1 MADTT
6 INSPTSTM
14 STGQAGQLS
23 EVASSPVA
31 RMSNF
36 VNQPAFKRSL
46 PLIVS
51 VVFAGVVLIFF
62 AISQKPSLTSLYD
75 SLPASEKAK
84 MLDALT
90 AAGYNATVDPAT
102 GNVLVPT
109 SDFHKAKLS
118 LAAQG
123 LPTSTPDGYAG
134 LNNLPMGASRS
145 VESMKLK
152 QAQEVE
158 IARSISSMND
168 VIGARVH
175 LALPEKSVFVR
186 DRMDPSASVFIQLQ
200 QGRSLDE
207 IQVQAILNLVSAS
220 VAGLSRED
228 VTIIDQNGRLLSN
241 APDDPASILTDTQL
255 QYRMRLENIYRT
267 RIESIL
273 TPLVGLGNASAQV
286 NIEIDFTRT
295 QVTEETVDPT
305 QNAIVSEQSA
315 LDLTTRKE
323 ARGIPGAIANDPP
336 AEVELTTNA
345 RELTNNADEIEPT
358 AEAENY
364 GDPGG
369 SSGNN
374 NLQTRS
380 TREVK
385 NYEVSKKVQTTQK
398 PSTQLMRIN
407 AAVLLRQPKVI
418 DPETGL
424 LVSYPYDDKK
434 LQEIRALIKG
444 TIGLQEDRGDTLAVS
459 TTDVEPVLSE
469 IALNWYQ
476 MDWIKSAIQNVVIM
490 LMLGVVVLGVI
501 RPLINRL
508 LVPVGGS
515 GSTVAAGVEGDD
527 VDLDSIEVNEGESLE
542 DIKAKLKPKKSNI
555 SLEML
560 DTANTYDDK
569 VAIIRMMVS
578 DEAGRVSTVFKQMMA
593 KDLDLI

>member
-1 MADTT
+1 MTDTT
-6 INSPTSTM
+6 INSSSSTINA
-14 STGQAGQLS
+14 GQAGQLS
-23 EVASSPVA
+23 TVSSSPIT

-51 VVFAGVVLIFF
+51 IVFAGVVLIFF
-62 AISQKPSLTSLYD
+62 ALSQKPSLTSLYD
-75 SLPASEKAK
+75 SLSASEKAK

-90 AAGYNATVDPAT
+90 AAGYDASVDPAT
-102 GNVLVPT
+102 GNVLIPT
-109 SDFHKAKLS
+109 SDFHEAKLS

-123 LPTSTPDGYAG
+123 LPASTPDGYSE

-145 VESMKLK
+145 VEAMKLK

-158 IARSISSMND
+158 IARSISAMSD

-186 DRMDPSASVFIQLQ
+186 DRIDPTASVFVQLG

-207 IQVQAILNLVSAS
+207 LQVEAILNLVSAS
-220 VAGLSRED
+220 VAGLSRDD
-228 VTIIDQNGRLLSN
+228 VTVIDQNGRLLSN
-241 APDDPASILTDTQL
+241 SPDDPASILSDTQL
-255 QYRMRLENIYRT
+255 QYRMRLENIYRS

-273 TPLVGLGNASAQV
+273 TPLVGLGNARAQV

-295 QVTEETVDPT
+295 EITEETVDPK
-305 QNAIVSEQSA
+305 QNALVSEQNA
-315 LDLTTRKE
+315 LDLTTKKE
-323 ARGIPGAIANDPP
+323 ARGIPGALSNDPP
-336 AEVELTTNA
+336 AEVELTTDV
-345 RELTNNADEIEPT
+345 DEVDPT

-364 GDPGG
+364 GNPGG
-369 SSGNN
+369 SNN
-374 NLQTRS
+374 NLETRS
-380 TREVK
+380 SREVK
-385 NYEVSKKVQTTQK
+385 NYEVSKKIQTTQK
-398 PSTQLMRIN
+398 PSNQLMKID

-424 LVSYPYDDKK
+424 LVSHPYDEQK
-434 LQEIRALIKG
+434 LEEIRALIKS
-444 TIGLQEDRGDTLAVS
+444 TVGLQDDRGDTLAIS
-459 TTDVEPVLSE
+459 ITDVEPVLSE
-469 IALNWYQ
+469 IAVEWYQ
-476 MDWIKSAIQNVVIM
+476 MDWVKSAIQNVVLM

-515 GSTVAAGVEGDD
+515 GTTVAAGIEDDD
-527 VDLDSIEVNEGESLE
+527 VDLTSIEVNEGESLE

-569 VAIIRMMVS
+569 VAIIRMMVN

-593 KDLDLI
+593 RDLDLI

>member
-1 MADTT
+1 MTDTT
-6 INSPTSTM
+6 INSSSSTI
-14 STGQAGQLS
+14 SAGQAGQLS
-23 EVASSPVA
+23 TVSSSPIA
-31 RMSNF
+31 RVSNF

-51 VVFAGVVLIFF
+51 IVFAGVVLIFF
-62 AISQKPSLTSLYD
+62 ALSQKPSLTSLYD
-75 SLPASEKAK
+75 SLSASEKAK

-90 AAGYNATVDPAT
+90 AAGYDATVDPAT

-109 SDFHKAKLS
+109 SDFHEAKLS

-123 LPTSTPDGYAG
+123 LPSSTPDGYSE
-134 LNNLPMGASRS
+134 LSNLPMGASRS
-145 VESMKLK
+145 VEAMKLK

-158 IARSISSMND
+158 IARSISAMRD

-186 DRMDPSASVFIQLQ
+186 DRMDPTASVFVQLG

-207 IQVQAILNLVSAS
+207 LQVQAILNLVSAS
-220 VAGLSRED
+220 VAGLSRDD
-228 VTIIDQNGRLLSN
+228 VTVIDQNGRLLSN
-241 APDDPASILTDTQL
+241 SPDDPASILSDTQL
-255 QYRMRLENIYRT
+255 QYRMRLENIYRS

-273 TPLVGLGNASAQV
+273 TPLVGLGNATAQV

-295 QVTEETVDPT
+295 EITEETVDPKR
-305 QNAIVSEQSA
+305 NALVSEQNA
-315 LDLTTRKE
+315 LDLTTKKE
-323 ARGIPGAIANDPP
+323 ARGIPGALSNDPP
-336 AEVELTTNA
+336 AEVELTTDVEEVDPIA
-345 RELTNNADEIEPT
+345 K
-358 AEAENY
+358 AENY

-369 SSGNN
+369 VNNN
-374 NLQTRS
+374 NLETRS
-380 TREVK
+380 SRAVK
-385 NYEVSKKVQTTQK
+385 NYEVSKKIQTTQK
-398 PSTQLMRIN
+398 PSTQLMKID

-424 LVSYPYDDKK
+424 LVSHPYDEQK
-434 LQEIRALIKG
+434 LEEIRALIKS
-444 TIGLQEDRGDTLAVS
+444 TIGLQDDRGDTLAIS

-469 IALNWYQ
+469 IAVNWYQ
-476 MDWIKSAIQNVVIM
+476 MDWVKSAIQNVVIM

-515 GSTVAAGVEGDD
+515 GSTVAAGIADED
-527 VDLDSIEVNEGESLE
+527 VDLTSIEVNEGESLE

>member
-1 MADTT
+1 MTDTT
-6 INSPTSTM
+6 INSSSSTINA
-14 STGQAGQLS
+14 GQAGQLS
-23 EVASSPVA
+23 TVSSSPIA

-51 VVFAGVVLIFF
+51 IVFAGVVLIFF
-62 AISQKPSLTSLYD
+62 ALSQKPSLTSLYD
-75 SLPASEKAK
+75 SLSASEKAK

-90 AAGYNATVDPAT
+90 AAGYDATVDPAT
-102 GNVLVPT
+102 GNVLIPT
-109 SDFHKAKLS
+109 SDFHEAKLS

-123 LPTSTPDGYAG
+123 LPASTPDGYSE

-145 VESMKLK
+145 VEAMKLK

-158 IARSISSMND
+158 IARSISAMSD

-186 DRMDPSASVFIQLQ
+186 DRMDPTASVFVQLG

-207 IQVQAILNLVSAS
+207 LQVEAILNLVSAS
-220 VAGLSRED
+220 VAGLSRDD
-228 VTIIDQNGRLLSN
+228 VTVIDQNGRLLSN
-241 APDDPASILTDTQL
+241 SPDDPASILSDTQL
-255 QYRMRLENIYRT
+255 QYRMRLENIYRS

-273 TPLVGLGNASAQV
+273 TPLVGLGNATAQV

-295 QVTEETVDPT
+295 EITEETVDPKR
-305 QNAIVSEQSA
+305 NALVSEQNA
-315 LDLTTRKE
+315 LDLTTKKE
-323 ARGIPGAIANDPP
+323 ARGIPGALSNDPP
-336 AEVELTTNA
+336 AEVELTTD
-345 RELTNNADEIEPT
+345 ADEVDPT
-358 AEAENY
+358 AQAENY

-369 SSGNN
+369 SNNN
-374 NLQTRS
+374 NLETRS
-380 TREVK
+380 SREVK
-385 NYEVSKKVQTTQK
+385 NYEVSKKIQTTQK
-398 PSTQLMRIN
+398 PSTQLMKID

-424 LVSYPYDDKK
+424 LVSHPYNEQK
-434 LQEIRALIKG
+434 LEEIRALIKS
-444 TIGLQEDRGDTLAVS
+444 TVGLQDDRGDTLAIS

-469 IALNWYQ
+469 VAVDWYQ
-476 MDWIKSAIQNVVIM
+476 MDWVKSAIQNVVIM

-515 GSTVAAGVEGDD
+515 GTTVAAGIQDDD
-527 VDLDSIEVNEGESLE
+527 VDLTSIEVNEGESLE

-569 VAIIRMMVS
+569 VAIIRMMVN

-593 KDLDLI
+593 RDLDLI

>member
-1 MADTT
+1 MTDTT
-6 INSPTSTM
+6 INSSSSTI

-23 EVASSPVA
+23 AVSSSPIT
-31 RMSNF
+31 RMSNY

-51 VVFAGVVLIFF
+51 IVFAGVVLIFF
-62 AISQKPSLTSLYD
+62 ALSQKPSLTSLYD
-75 SLPASEKAK
+75 SLSASEKAK

-109 SDFHKAKLS
+109 SDFHEARLS

-123 LPTSTPDGYAG
+123 LPASTPDGYSE
-134 LNNLPMGASRS
+134 LSNLPMGASRS
-145 VESMKLK
+145 VEAMKLK
-152 QAQEVE
+152 QAEEVE
-158 IARSISSMND
+158 IARSITSMTD
-168 VIGARVH
+168 VIAARVH

-186 DRMDPSASVFIQLQ
+186 DRMDPTASVFVQLG

-207 IQVQAILNLVSAS
+207 FQVQAILNLVSAS

-228 VTIIDQNGRLLSN
+228 VTVIDQNGRLLSN
-241 APDDPASILTDTQL
+241 SPDDPASILSDTQL
-255 QYRMRLENIYRT
+255 QYRMRLENIYRS

-273 TPLVGLGNASAQV
+273 TPLVGLGNATAQV

-295 QVTEETVDPT
+295 EITEETFDPK
-305 QNAIVSEQSA
+305 QNALVSEQNA
-315 LDLTTRKE
+315 LDLTTKKE
-323 ARGIPGAIANDPP
+323 ARGIPGALSNEPP
-336 AEVELTTNA
+336 AEVELTTDV
-345 RELTNNADEIEPT
+345 DEVDPT
-358 AEAENY
+358 AQAENY

-369 SSGNN
+369 NSNN
-374 NLQTRS
+374 NLETRS
-380 TREVK
+380 SREVK
-385 NYEVSKKVQTTQK
+385 NYEVSKKIQTTQK
-398 PSTQLMRIN
+398 PSTQLTKID
-407 AAVLLRQPKVI
+407 AAVLLRQPKII

-424 LVSYPYDDKK
+424 LISHPYDEQK
-434 LQEIRALIKG
+434 LEEIRALIKSTVG
-444 TIGLQEDRGDTLAVS
+444 FQDDRGDSLAIS

-469 IALNWYQ
+469 MAVNWYQ
-476 MDWIKSAIQNVVIM
+476 MDWVKSAIQNVVIM

-515 GSTVAAGVEGDD
+515 GSTVSAGVEDDD
-527 VDLDSIEVNEGESLE
+527 VDLTSIEVNEGESLE

-593 KDLDLI
+593 RDIDLI

>member
-1 MADTT
+1 
-6 INSPTSTM
+6 
-14 STGQAGQLS
+14 
-23 EVASSPVA
+23 
-31 RMSNF
+31 MSNF

-51 VVFAGVVLIFF
+51 IVFAGVVLIFF
-62 AISQKPSLTSLYD
+62 ALSQKPSLTSLYD
-75 SLPASEKAK
+75 SLSASEKAK

-90 AAGYNATVDPAT
+90 AAGYDATVDPAT
-102 GNVLVPT
+102 GNVLIPT
-109 SDFHKAKLS
+109 SDFHEAKLS

-123 LPTSTPDGYAG
+123 LPASTPDGYSE

-145 VESMKLK
+145 VEAMKLK

-158 IARSISSMND
+158 IARSISAMSD

-186 DRMDPSASVFIQLQ
+186 DRMDPTASVFVQLG

-207 IQVQAILNLVSAS
+207 LQVAAILNLVSAS
-220 VAGLSRED
+220 VAGLSRDD
-228 VTIIDQNGRLLSN
+228 VTVIDQNGRLLSN
-241 APDDPASILTDTQL
+241 SPDDPASILSDTQL
-255 QYRMRLENIYRT
+255 QYRMRLENIYRS

-273 TPLVGLGNASAQV
+273 TPLVGLGNATAQV

-295 QVTEETVDPT
+295 EITEETVDPKR
-305 QNAIVSEQSA
+305 NALVSEQNA
-315 LDLTTRKE
+315 LDLTTKKE
-323 ARGIPGAIANDPP
+323 ARGIPGALSNDPP
-336 AEVELTTNA
+336 AEVELTTD
-345 RELTNNADEIEPT
+345 ADEVDPT
-358 AEAENY
+358 AKAQNY

-369 SSGNN
+369 TGNN
-374 NLQTRS
+374 NLETRS
-380 TREVK
+380 SREVK
-385 NYEVSKKVQTTQK
+385 NYEVSKKIQTTQK
-398 PSTQLMRIN
+398 PSNQLMKID

-424 LVSYPYDDKK
+424 LVSHPYDEQK
-434 LQEIRALIKG
+434 LEEIRALIKS
-444 TIGLQEDRGDTLAVS
+444 TVGLQDDRGDTLAIS

-469 IALNWYQ
+469 VAVEWYQ
-476 MDWIKSAIQNVVIM
+476 MDWVKSAIQNVVIM

-515 GSTVAAGVEGDD
+515 GTTVAAGIEDDD
-527 VDLDSIEVNEGESLE
+527 VDLTSIEVNEGESLE

-569 VAIIRMMVS
+569 VAIIRMMVN

-593 KDLDLI
+593 RDLDLI

>member
-1 MADTT
+1 MTDTT
-6 INSPTSTM
+6 INSSSSTI
-14 STGQAGQLS
+14 SAGQAGQLS
-23 EVASSPVA
+23 TVSSSPIT

-51 VVFAGVVLIFF
+51 IVFAGVVLIFF
-62 AISQKPSLTSLYD
+62 ALSQKPSLTSLYD
-75 SLPASEKAK
+75 SLSASEKAK

-90 AAGYNATVDPAT
+90 AAGYDATVDPAT
-102 GNVLVPT
+102 GNVLIPT
-109 SDFHKAKLS
+109 SDFHEAKLS

-123 LPTSTPDGYAG
+123 LPASTPDGYSE

-145 VESMKLK
+145 VEAMKLK

-158 IARSISSMND
+158 IARSISAMSD

-186 DRMDPSASVFIQLQ
+186 DRMDPTASVFVQLG

-207 IQVQAILNLVSAS
+207 LQVAAILNLVSAS
-220 VAGLSRED
+220 VAGLSRDD
-228 VTIIDQNGRLLSN
+228 VTVIDQNGRLLSN
-241 APDDPASILTDTQL
+241 SPDDPASILSDTQL
-255 QYRMRLENIYRT
+255 QYRMRLENIYRS

-273 TPLVGLGNASAQV
+273 TPLVGLGNATAQV

-295 QVTEETVDPT
+295 EITEETVDPKR
-305 QNAIVSEQSA
+305 NALVSEQNA
-315 LDLTTRKE
+315 LDLTTKKE
-323 ARGIPGAIANDPP
+323 ARGIPGALSNDPP
-336 AEVELTTNA
+336 AEVELTTD
-345 RELTNNADEIEPT
+345 ADEVDPT
-358 AEAENY
+358 AKAQNY

-369 SSGNN
+369 TGNN
-374 NLQTRS
+374 NLETRS
-380 TREVK
+380 SREVR
-385 NYEVSKKVQTTQK
+385 NYEVSKKIQTTQK
-398 PSTQLMRIN
+398 PSNQLMKID

-424 LVSYPYDDKK
+424 LVSHPYDEQK
-434 LQEIRALIKG
+434 LEEIRALIKS
-444 TIGLQEDRGDTLAVS
+444 TVGLQDDRGDTLAIS

-469 IALNWYQ
+469 VAVEWYQ
-476 MDWIKSAIQNVVIM
+476 MDWVKSAIQNVVIM

-515 GSTVAAGVEGDD
+515 GTTVAAGIEDDD
-527 VDLDSIEVNEGESLE
+527 VDLTSIEVNEGESLE

-569 VAIIRMMVS
+569 VAIIRMMVN

-593 KDLDLI
+593 RDLDLI

>member
-1 MADTT
+1 MTDTT
-6 INSPTSTM
+6 INPQSSTM
-14 STGQAGQLS
+14 STGQASPLS
-23 EVASSPVA
+23 TVSSSPIT

-36 VNQPAFKRSL
+36 ANQPAFKRSL

-51 VVFAGVVLIFF
+51 VLFAGVVLIFF
-62 AISQKPSLTSLYD
+62 ALSQKPSLTSLYD
-75 SLPASEKAK
+75 SLSASEKAK

-109 SDFHKAKLS
+109 ADFHKAKLS

-123 LPTSTPDGYAG
+123 LPAATPDGYSQ
-134 LNNLPMGASRS
+134 LSDLPMGASRS
-145 VESMKLK
+145 VEAMKLK

-158 IARSISSMND
+158 IASSISAMND

-186 DRMDPSASVFIQLQ
+186 DRMEPSASVFVQLS

-207 IQVQAILNLVSAS
+207 IQVLAILNLVSAS
-220 VAGLSRED
+220 VAGLSREN
-228 VTIIDQNGRLLSN
+228 VTIIDQNGRMLSN
-241 APDDPASILTDTQL
+241 SPDDPASILSDTQL
-255 QYRMRLENIYRT
+255 QYRMRLENIYRS

-273 TPLVGLGNASAQV
+273 TPLVGLGNAAAQV

-295 QVTEETVDPT
+295 EITEETVDPE
-305 QNAIVSEQSA
+305 QNAIVSEQNA
-315 LDLTTRKE
+315 LDLTTKKE
-323 ARGIPGAIANDPP
+323 ARGIPGALSNDPP
-336 AEVELTTNA
+336 AEVELTTD
-345 RELTNNADEIEPT
+345 ADEIDPT
-358 AEAENY
+358 AEGENY
-364 GDPGG
+364 GIPGG
-369 SSGNN
+369 NSNN
-374 NLQTRS
+374 NLETRS
-380 TREVK
+380 SREVK
-385 NYEVSKKVQTTQK
+385 NYEVSRKVQTTQK
-398 PSTQLMRIN
+398 PSNLVVKIDT
-407 AAVLLRQPKVI
+407 AVLLRQPKVI

-424 LVSYPYDDKK
+424 LVTYNYDETK
-434 LQEIRALIKG
+434 LEEIRSLIKG
-444 TIGLQEDRGDTLAVS
+444 TIGFQDDRGDTLAIS

-469 IALNWYQ
+469 ADVSWYE
-476 MDWIKSAIQNVVIM
+476 MDWVQSSIKNFIVM

-515 GSTVAAGVEGDD
+515 GSTLAAGDDED
-527 VDLDSIEVNEGESLE
+527 VDLSSIEVGEGESLE

-569 VAIIRMMVS
+569 VAIIRMMVN
-578 DEAGRVSTVFKQMMA
+578 DEAGRVSNVFKQMMA
-593 KDLDLI
+593 RDLDML

>member
-1 MADTT
+1 MTDTT
-6 INSPTSTM
+6 INSSSSTI
-14 STGQAGQLS
+14 SAGQAGQLS
-23 EVASSPVA
+23 TVSSSPIA

-51 VVFAGVVLIFF
+51 IVFAGVVLIFF
-62 AISQKPSLTSLYD
+62 ALSQKPSLTSLYD
-75 SLPASEKAK
+75 SLSASEKAK

-90 AAGYNATVDPAT
+90 AAGYDATVDPAT

-109 SDFHKAKLS
+109 SDFHEAKLS

-123 LPTSTPDGYAG
+123 LPSSTPDGYSE
-134 LNNLPMGASRS
+134 LSNLPMGASRS
-145 VESMKLK
+145 VEAMKLK

-158 IARSISSMND
+158 IARSISAMRD

-186 DRMDPSASVFIQLQ
+186 DRMDPTASVFVQLG

-207 IQVQAILNLVSAS
+207 LQVQAILNLVSAS
-220 VAGLSRED
+220 VAGLSRDD
-228 VTIIDQNGRLLSN
+228 VTVIDQNGRLLSN
-241 APDDPASILTDTQL
+241 SPDDPASILSDTQL
-255 QYRMRLENIYRT
+255 QYRMRLENIYRS

-273 TPLVGLGNASAQV
+273 TPLVGLGNATAQV

-295 QVTEETVDPT
+295 EITEETVDPK
-305 QNAIVSEQSA
+305 QNALVSEQNA
-315 LDLTTRKE
+315 LDLTTKKE
-323 ARGIPGAIANDPP
+323 ARGIPGALSNDPP
-336 AEVELTTNA
+336 AEVELTTD
-345 RELTNNADEIEPT
+345 ADEVDPN
-358 AEAENY
+358 AKAENY

-369 SSGNN
+369 MNNN
-374 NLQTRS
+374 NLETRS
-380 TREVK
+380 SREVK
-385 NYEVSKKVQTTQK
+385 NYEVSKKIQTTQK
-398 PSTQLMRIN
+398 PSTQLMKID
-407 AAVLLRQPKVI
+407 AAVLLRQPKII

-424 LVSYPYDDKK
+424 LVSHPYDEQK
-434 LQEIRALIKG
+434 LEEIRALIKS
-444 TIGLQEDRGDTLAVS
+444 TVGLQDDRGDTLAIS

-476 MDWIKSAIQNVVIM
+476 MDWVKSAIQNFVIM

-515 GSTVAAGVEGDD
+515 GSTVAAGIADDD
-527 VDLDSIEVNEGESLE
+527 VDLTSIEVNEGESLE

>member
-1 MADTT
+1 MTDTT
-6 INSPTSTM
+6 INSSSSTINA
-14 STGQAGQLS
+14 GQAGQLS
-23 EVASSPVA
+23 TVSSSPIA

-51 VVFAGVVLIFF
+51 IVFAGVVLIFF
-62 AISQKPSLTSLYD
+62 ALSQKPSLTSLYD
-75 SLPASEKAK
+75 SLSASEKAK

-90 AAGYNATVDPAT
+90 AAGYDATVDPAT
-102 GNVLVPT
+102 GNVLIPT
-109 SDFHKAKLS
+109 SDFHEAKLS

-123 LPTSTPDGYAG
+123 LPASTPDGYSE

-145 VESMKLK
+145 VEAMKLK

-158 IARSISSMND
+158 IARSISAMSD

-186 DRMDPSASVFIQLQ
+186 DRMDPTASVFVQLG

-207 IQVQAILNLVSAS
+207 VQVAAILNLVSAS
-220 VAGLSRED
+220 VAGLSRDD
-228 VTIIDQNGRLLSN
+228 VTVIDQNGRLLSN
-241 APDDPASILTDTQL
+241 SPDDPASILSDTQL
-255 QYRMRLENIYRT
+255 QYRMRLENIYRS

-273 TPLVGLGNASAQV
+273 TPLVGLGNARAQV

-295 QVTEETVDPT
+295 EITEETVDPKR
-305 QNAIVSEQSA
+305 NALVSEQNA
-315 LDLTTRKE
+315 LDLTTKKE
-323 ARGIPGAIANDPP
+323 ARGIPGALSNDPP
-336 AEVELTTNA
+336 AEVELTTD
-345 RELTNNADEIEPT
+345 ADEVDPT
-358 AEAENY
+358 AKAENY
-364 GDPGG
+364 GNPGG
-369 SSGNN
+369 SNN
-374 NLQTRS
+374 NLETRS
-380 TREVK
+380 SREVK
-385 NYEVSKKVQTTQK
+385 NYEVSKKIQTTQK
-398 PSTQLMRIN
+398 PSNQLMKID

-424 LVSYPYDDKK
+424 LVSHPYDEQK
-434 LQEIRALIKG
+434 LEEIRALIKS
-444 TIGLQEDRGDTLAVS
+444 TVGLQDDRGDTLAIS

-469 IALNWYQ
+469 IAVEWYQ
-476 MDWIKSAIQNVVIM
+476 MDWVKSAIQNVVIM

-515 GSTVAAGVEGDD
+515 GTTVAAGIEDDD
-527 VDLDSIEVNEGESLE
+527 VDLTSIEVNEGESLE

-569 VAIIRMMVS
+569 VAIIRMMVN

-593 KDLDLI
+593 RDLDLI

>member
-1 MADTT
+1 MTDTT
-6 INSPTSTM
+6 INSSSSTI
-14 STGQAGQLS
+14 SAGQAGQLS
-23 EVASSPVA
+23 TVSSSPIA

-51 VVFAGVVLIFF
+51 IVFAGVVLIFF
-62 AISQKPSLTSLYD
+62 ALSQKPSLTSLYD
-75 SLPASEKAK
+75 SLSASEKAK

-90 AAGYNATVDPAT
+90 AAGYDATVDPAT
-102 GNVLVPT
+102 GNVLIPT
-109 SDFHKAKLS
+109 SDFHEAKLS

-123 LPTSTPDGYAG
+123 LPASTPDGYSE

-145 VESMKLK
+145 VEAMKLK

-158 IARSISSMND
+158 IARSISAMSD

-186 DRMDPSASVFIQLQ
+186 DRMDPTASVFVQLG

-207 IQVQAILNLVSAS
+207 LQVEAILNLVSAS
-220 VAGLSRED
+220 VAGLSRDD
-228 VTIIDQNGRLLSN
+228 VTVIDQNGRLLSN
-241 APDDPASILTDTQL
+241 SPDDPASILSDTQL
-255 QYRMRLENIYRT
+255 QYRMRLENIYRS

-273 TPLVGLGNASAQV
+273 TPLVGLGNATAQV

-295 QVTEETVDPT
+295 EITEETVDPKR
-305 QNAIVSEQSA
+305 NALVSEQNA
-315 LDLTTRKE
+315 LDLTTKKE
-323 ARGIPGAIANDPP
+323 ARGIPGALSNDPP
-336 AEVELTTNA
+336 AEVELTTD
-345 RELTNNADEIEPT
+345 ADEVDPT
-358 AEAENY
+358 AQAENY

-369 SSGNN
+369 SNNN
-374 NLQTRS
+374 NLETRS
-380 TREVK
+380 SREVK
-385 NYEVSKKVQTTQK
+385 NYEVSKKIQTTQK
-398 PSTQLMRIN
+398 PSTQLMKID

-424 LVSYPYDDKK
+424 LVSHPYNEQK
-434 LQEIRALIKG
+434 LEEIRALIKS
-444 TIGLQEDRGDTLAVS
+444 TVGLQDDRGDTLAIS

-469 IALNWYQ
+469 VAVEWYQ
-476 MDWIKSAIQNVVIM
+476 MDWVKSAIQNVVIM

-515 GSTVAAGVEGDD
+515 GTTVAAGIEDDD
-527 VDLDSIEVNEGESLE
+527 VDLTSIEVNEGESLE

-569 VAIIRMMVS
+569 VAIIRMMVN

-593 KDLDLI
+593 RDLDLI

>member
-1 MADTT
+1 MTDTT
-6 INSPTSTM
+6 INSSSSTI
-14 STGQAGQLS
+14 SAGQAGQLS
-23 EVASSPVA
+23 TVSSSPIA

-51 VVFAGVVLIFF
+51 IVFAGVVLIFF
-62 AISQKPSLTSLYD
+62 ALSQKPSLTSLYD
-75 SLPASEKAK
+75 SLSASEKAK

-90 AAGYNATVDPAT
+90 AAGYDATVDPAT
-102 GNVLVPT
+102 GNVLIPT
-109 SDFHKAKLS
+109 SDFHEAKLS

-123 LPTSTPDGYAG
+123 LPASTPDGYSE

-145 VESMKLK
+145 VEAMKLK

-158 IARSISSMND
+158 IARSISAMSD

-186 DRMDPSASVFIQLQ
+186 DRMDPTASVFVQLG

-207 IQVQAILNLVSAS
+207 LQVEAILNLVSAS
-220 VAGLSRED
+220 VAGLSRDD
-228 VTIIDQNGRLLSN
+228 VTVIDQNGRLLSN
-241 APDDPASILTDTQL
+241 SPDDPASILSDTQL
-255 QYRMRLENIYRT
+255 QYRMRLENIYRS

-273 TPLVGLGNASAQV
+273 TPLVGLGNATAQV

-295 QVTEETVDPT
+295 EITEETVDPKR
-305 QNAIVSEQSA
+305 NALVSEQNA
-315 LDLTTRKE
+315 LDLTTKKE
-323 ARGIPGAIANDPP
+323 ARGIPGALSNDPP
-336 AEVELTTNA
+336 AEVELTTD
-345 RELTNNADEIEPT
+345 ADEVDPT
-358 AEAENY
+358 AQAQNY

-369 SSGNN
+369 SNNN
-374 NLQTRS
+374 NLETRS
-380 TREVK
+380 SREVK
-385 NYEVSKKVQTTQK
+385 NYEVSKKIQTTQK
-398 PSTQLMRIN
+398 PSTQLMKID

-424 LVSYPYDDKK
+424 LVSHPYNEQK
-434 LQEIRALIKG
+434 LEEIRALIKS
-444 TIGLQEDRGDTLAVS
+444 TVGLQDDRGDTLAIS

-469 IALNWYQ
+469 VAVDWYQ
-476 MDWIKSAIQNVVIM
+476 MDWVKSAIQNVVIM

-515 GSTVAAGVEGDD
+515 GTTVAAGIEDDD
-527 VDLDSIEVNEGESLE
+527 VDLTSIEVNEGESLE

-569 VAIIRMMVS
+569 VAIIRMMVN

-593 KDLDLI
+593 RDLDLI

>member
-1 MADTT
+1 MTDTT
-6 INSPTSTM
+6 INSSSSTINA
-14 STGQAGQLS
+14 GQAGQLS
-23 EVASSPVA
+23 TVSSSPIT

-51 VVFAGVVLIFF
+51 IVFAGVVLIFF
-62 AISQKPSLTSLYD
+62 ALSQKPSLTSLYD
-75 SLPASEKAK
+75 SLSASEKAK

-90 AAGYNATVDPAT
+90 AAGYDATVDPAT
-102 GNVLVPT
+102 GNVLIPT
-109 SDFHKAKLS
+109 SDFHEAKLS

-123 LPTSTPDGYAG
+123 LPASTPDGYSE

-145 VESMKLK
+145 VEAMKLK

-158 IARSISSMND
+158 IARSISAMSD

-186 DRMDPSASVFIQLQ
+186 DRMDPTASVFVQLG

-207 IQVQAILNLVSAS
+207 LQVEAILNLVSAS
-220 VAGLSRED
+220 VAGLSRDD
-228 VTIIDQNGRLLSN
+228 VTVIDQNGRLLSN
-241 APDDPASILTDTQL
+241 SPDDPASILSDTQL
-255 QYRMRLENIYRT
+255 QYRMRLENIYRS

-273 TPLVGLGNASAQV
+273 TPLVGLGNATAQV

-295 QVTEETVDPT
+295 EITEETVDPKR
-305 QNAIVSEQSA
+305 NALVSEQNA
-315 LDLTTRKE
+315 LDLTTKKE
-323 ARGIPGAIANDPP
+323 ARGIPGALSNDPP
-336 AEVELTTNA
+336 AEVELTTD
-345 RELTNNADEIEPT
+345 ADEVDPT
-358 AEAENY
+358 AQAENY

-369 SSGNN
+369 SNNN
-374 NLQTRS
+374 NLETRS
-380 TREVK
+380 SREVK
-385 NYEVSKKVQTTQK
+385 NYEVSKKIQTTQK
-398 PSTQLMRIN
+398 PSTQLMKID

-424 LVSYPYDDKK
+424 LVSHPYNEQK
-434 LQEIRALIKG
+434 LEEIRALIKS
-444 TIGLQEDRGDTLAVS
+444 TVGLQDDRGDTLAIS

-469 IALNWYQ
+469 VAVDWYQ
-476 MDWIKSAIQNVVIM
+476 MDWVKSAIQNVVIM

-515 GSTVAAGVEGDD
+515 GTTVAAGIEGDD
-527 VDLDSIEVNEGESLE
+527 VDLTSIEVNEGESLE

-569 VAIIRMMVS
+569 VAIIRMMVN

-593 KDLDLI
+593 RDLDLI

>member
-1 MADTT
+1 MTDTT
-6 INSPTSTM
+6 INSSSSTINA
-14 STGQAGQLS
+14 GQAGQLS
-23 EVASSPVA
+23 TVSSSPIA

-51 VVFAGVVLIFF
+51 IVFAGVVLIFF
-62 AISQKPSLTSLYD
+62 ALSQKPSLTSLYD
-75 SLPASEKAK
+75 SLSASEKAK

-90 AAGYNATVDPAT
+90 AAGYDATVDPAT
-102 GNVLVPT
+102 GNVLIPT
-109 SDFHKAKLS
+109 SDFHEAKLS

-123 LPTSTPDGYAG
+123 LPASTPDGYSE

-145 VESMKLK
+145 VEAMKLK

-158 IARSISSMND
+158 IARSISAMSD

-186 DRMDPSASVFIQLQ
+186 DRMDPTASVFVQLG

-207 IQVQAILNLVSAS
+207 LQVEAILNLVSAS
-220 VAGLSRED
+220 VAGLSRDD
-228 VTIIDQNGRLLSN
+228 VTVIDQNGRLLSN
-241 APDDPASILTDTQL
+241 SPDDPASILSDTQL
-255 QYRMRLENIYRT
+255 QYRMRLENIYRS

-273 TPLVGLGNASAQV
+273 TPLVGLGNATAQV

-295 QVTEETVDPT
+295 EITEETVDPKR
-305 QNAIVSEQSA
+305 NALVSEQNA
-315 LDLTTRKE
+315 LDLTTKKE
-323 ARGIPGAIANDPP
+323 ARGIPGALSNDPP
-336 AEVELTTNA
+336 AEVELTTD
-345 RELTNNADEIEPT
+345 ADEVDPT
-358 AEAENY
+358 AQAENY

-369 SSGNN
+369 SNNN
-374 NLQTRS
+374 NLETRS
-380 TREVK
+380 SREVK
-385 NYEVSKKVQTTQK
+385 NYEVSKKIQTTQK
-398 PSTQLMRIN
+398 PSTQLMKID

-424 LVSYPYDDKK
+424 LVSHPYNEQK
-434 LQEIRALIKG
+434 LEEIRALIKS
-444 TIGLQEDRGDTLAVS
+444 TVGLQDDRGDTLAIS

-469 IALNWYQ
+469 VAVEWYQ
-476 MDWIKSAIQNVVIM
+476 MDWVKSAIQNVVIM

-515 GSTVAAGVEGDD
+515 GTTVAAGIEDDD
-527 VDLDSIEVNEGESLE
+527 VDLTSIEVNEGESLE

-569 VAIIRMMVS
+569 VAIIRMMVN

-593 KDLDLI
+593 RDLDLI

>member
-1 MADTT
+1 MTDTT
-6 INSPTSTM
+6 INSSSSTINA
-14 STGQAGQLS
+14 GQAGQLS
-23 EVASSPVA
+23 TVSSSPIT

-36 VNQPAFKRSL
+36 VNQPAFKRSF

-51 VVFAGVVLIFF
+51 IVFAGVVLIFF
-62 AISQKPSLTSLYD
+62 ALSQKPSLTSLYD
-75 SLPASEKAK
+75 SLSASEKAK

-90 AAGYNATVDPAT
+90 AAGYDASVDPAT
-102 GNVLVPT
+102 GNVLIPT
-109 SDFHKAKLS
+109 SDFHEAKLS

-123 LPTSTPDGYAG
+123 LPASTPDGYSE

-145 VESMKLK
+145 VEAMKLK

-158 IARSISSMND
+158 IARSISAMSD

-186 DRMDPSASVFIQLQ
+186 DRMDPTASVFVQLG

-207 IQVQAILNLVSAS
+207 LQVAAILNLVSAS
-220 VAGLSRED
+220 VAGLSRDD
-228 VTIIDQNGRLLSN
+228 VTVIDQNGRLLSN
-241 APDDPASILTDTQL
+241 SPDDPASILSDTQL
-255 QYRMRLENIYRT
+255 QYRMRLENIYRS

-273 TPLVGLGNASAQV
+273 TPLVGLGNARAQV

-295 QVTEETVDPT
+295 EITEETVDPK
-305 QNAIVSEQSA
+305 QNALVSEQNA
-315 LDLTTRKE
+315 LDLTTKKE
-323 ARGIPGAIANDPP
+323 ARGIPGALSNDPP
-336 AEVELTTNA
+336 AEVELTTDV
-345 RELTNNADEIEPT
+345 DEVDTT
-358 AEAENY
+358 AEATNY
-364 GDPGG
+364 GNPGG
-369 SSGNN
+369 SNN
-374 NLQTRS
+374 NLETRS
-380 TREVK
+380 SREVK
-385 NYEVSKKVQTTQK
+385 NYEVSKKTQTTQK
-398 PSTQLMRIN
+398 PSNQLMKID

-418 DPETGL
+418 DPETGF
-424 LVSYPYDDKK
+424 LVSHPYDEQK
-434 LQEIRALIKG
+434 LEEIRALIKS
-444 TIGLQEDRGDTLAVS
+444 TIGLQDDRGDTLAIS

-469 IALNWYQ
+469 IAVEWYQ
-476 MDWIKSAIQNVVIM
+476 MDWVKSAIQNVVFM

-515 GSTVAAGVEGDD
+515 GTTVAAGIEDDD
-527 VDLDSIEVNEGESLE
+527 VDLTSIEVNEGESLE

-569 VAIIRMMVS
+569 VAIIRMMVN

-593 KDLDLI
+593 RDLDLI

>member
-1 MADTT
+1 MTDTT
-6 INSPTSTM
+6 INSSSSTINA
-14 STGQAGQLS
+14 GQAGQLS
-23 EVASSPVA
+23 TVSSSPIA

-51 VVFAGVVLIFF
+51 IVFAGVVLIFF
-62 AISQKPSLTSLYD
+62 ALSQKPSLTSLYD
-75 SLPASEKAK
+75 SLSASEKAK

-90 AAGYNATVDPAT
+90 AAGYDATVDPAT
-102 GNVLVPT
+102 GNVLIPT
-109 SDFHKAKLS
+109 SDFHEAKLS

-123 LPTSTPDGYAG
+123 LPASTPDGYSE

-145 VESMKLK
+145 VEAMKLK

-158 IARSISSMND
+158 IARSISAMSD

-186 DRMDPSASVFIQLQ
+186 DRMDPTASVFVQLG

-207 IQVQAILNLVSAS
+207 LQVEAILNLVSAS
-220 VAGLSRED
+220 VAGLSRDD
-228 VTIIDQNGRLLSN
+228 VTVIDQNGRLLSN
-241 APDDPASILTDTQL
+241 SPDDPASILSDTQL
-255 QYRMRLENIYRT
+255 QYRMRLENIYRS

-273 TPLVGLGNASAQV
+273 TPLVGLGNARAQV

-295 QVTEETVDPT
+295 EITEETVDPKR
-305 QNAIVSEQSA
+305 NALVSEQNA
-315 LDLTTRKE
+315 LDLTTKKE
-323 ARGIPGAIANDPP
+323 ARGIPGALSNDPP
-336 AEVELTTNA
+336 AEVELTTD
-345 RELTNNADEIEPT
+345 ADEVDPT
-358 AEAENY
+358 AKAENY
-364 GDPGG
+364 GNPGG
-369 SSGNN
+369 SNN
-374 NLQTRS
+374 NLETRS
-380 TREVK
+380 SREVK
-385 NYEVSKKVQTTQK
+385 NYEVSKKIQTTQK
-398 PSTQLMRIN
+398 PSNQLMKID

-424 LVSYPYDDKK
+424 LVSHPYDEQK
-434 LQEIRALIKG
+434 LEEIRALIKS
-444 TIGLQEDRGDTLAVS
+444 TVGLQDDRGDTLAIS

-469 IALNWYQ
+469 IAVEWYQ
-476 MDWIKSAIQNVVIM
+476 MDWVKSAIQNVVIM

-515 GSTVAAGVEGDD
+515 GTTVAAGIEDDD
-527 VDLDSIEVNEGESLE
+527 VDLTSIEVNEGESLE

-569 VAIIRMMVS
+569 VAIIRMMVN

-593 KDLDLI
+593 RDLDLI

>member
-1 MADTT
+1 MTDTT
-6 INSPTSTM
+6 INSSSSTIN
-14 STGQAGQLS
+14 TGQAGQLS
-23 EVASSPVA
+23 TVSSSPIA

-51 VVFAGVVLIFF
+51 IVFAGVVLIFF
-62 AISQKPSLTSLYD
+62 ALSQKPSLTSLYD
-75 SLPASEKAK
+75 SLSASEKAK

-90 AAGYNATVDPAT
+90 AAGYDATVDPAT
-102 GNVLVPT
+102 GNVLIPT
-109 SDFHKAKLS
+109 SDFHEAKLS

-123 LPTSTPDGYAG
+123 LPASTPDGYSE

-145 VESMKLK
+145 VEAMKLK

-158 IARSISSMND
+158 IARSISAMSD

-186 DRMDPSASVFIQLQ
+186 DRMDPTASVFVQLG

-207 IQVQAILNLVSAS
+207 VQVAAILNLVSAS
-220 VAGLSRED
+220 VAGLSRDD
-228 VTIIDQNGRLLSN
+228 VTVIDQNGRLLSN
-241 APDDPASILTDTQL
+241 SPDDPASILSDTQL
-255 QYRMRLENIYRT
+255 QYRMRLENIYRS

-273 TPLVGLGNASAQV
+273 TPLVGLGNARAQV

-295 QVTEETVDPT
+295 EITEETVDPKR
-305 QNAIVSEQSA
+305 NALVSEQNA
-315 LDLTTRKE
+315 LDLTTKKE
-323 ARGIPGAIANDPP
+323 ARGIPGALSNDPP
-336 AEVELTTNA
+336 AEVELTTD
-345 RELTNNADEIEPT
+345 ADEVDPT
-358 AEAENY
+358 AKAGNY
-364 GDPGG
+364 GNPGG
-369 SSGNN
+369 SNN
-374 NLQTRS
+374 NLETRS
-380 TREVK
+380 SREVK
-385 NYEVSKKVQTTQK
+385 NYEVSKKIQTTQK
-398 PSTQLMRIN
+398 PSNQLMKID

-424 LVSYPYDDKK
+424 LVSHPYDEQK
-434 LQEIRALIKG
+434 LEEIRALIKS
-444 TIGLQEDRGDTLAVS
+444 TVGLQDDRGDTLAIS

-469 IALNWYQ
+469 IAVEWYQ
-476 MDWIKSAIQNVVIM
+476 MDWVKSAIQNVVIM

-515 GSTVAAGVEGDD
+515 GTTVAAGIEDDD
-527 VDLDSIEVNEGESLE
+527 VDLTSIEVNEGESLE

-569 VAIIRMMVS
+569 VAIIRMMVN

-593 KDLDLI
+593 RDLDLI

>member
-1 MADTT
+1 MTDTT
-6 INSPTSTM
+6 INSSSSTINA
-14 STGQAGQLS
+14 GQAGQLS
-23 EVASSPVA
+23 TVSSSPIA

-51 VVFAGVVLIFF
+51 IVFAGVVLIFF
-62 AISQKPSLTSLYD
+62 ALSQKPSLTSLYD
-75 SLPASEKAK
+75 SLSASEKAK

-90 AAGYNATVDPAT
+90 AAGYDATVDPAT
-102 GNVLVPT
+102 GNVLIPT
-109 SDFHKAKLS
+109 SDFHEAKLS

-123 LPTSTPDGYAG
+123 LPASTPDGYSE

-145 VESMKLK
+145 VEAMKLK

-158 IARSISSMND
+158 IARSISAMSD

-186 DRMDPSASVFIQLQ
+186 DRVDPTASVFVQLG

-207 IQVQAILNLVSAS
+207 VQVAAILNLVSAS
-220 VAGLSRED
+220 VAGLSRDD
-228 VTIIDQNGRLLSN
+228 VTVIDQNGRLLSN
-241 APDDPASILTDTQL
+241 SPDDPASILSDTQL
-255 QYRMRLENIYRT
+255 QYRMRLENIYRS

-273 TPLVGLGNASAQV
+273 TPLVGLGNATAQV

-295 QVTEETVDPT
+295 EITEETVDPKR
-305 QNAIVSEQSA
+305 NALISEQNA
-315 LDLTTRKE
+315 LDLTTKKE
-323 ARGIPGAIANDPP
+323 ARGIPGALSNDPP
-336 AEVELTTNA
+336 AEVELTTDVYEVDPIA
-345 RELTNNADEIEPT
+345 K
-358 AEAENY
+358 AENY

-369 SSGNN
+369 VNNN
-374 NLQTRS
+374 NLETRS
-380 TREVK
+380 SREVK
-385 NYEVSKKVQTTQK
+385 NYEVSKKIQTTQK
-398 PSTQLMRIN
+398 PSTQLMKID

-424 LVSYPYDDKK
+424 LVSHPYDEQK
-434 LQEIRALIKG
+434 LEEIRALIKS
-444 TIGLQEDRGDTLAVS
+444 TIGLQDDRGDTLAIS

-469 IALNWYQ
+469 IAVNWYQ
-476 MDWIKSAIQNVVIM
+476 MDWVKSAIQNVVIM

-515 GSTVAAGVEGDD
+515 GSTVAAGIADED
-527 VDLDSIEVNEGESLE
+527 VDLTSIEVNEGESLE

>member
-1 MADTT
+1 MTDTT
-6 INSPTSTM
+6 INSSSSTINA
-14 STGQAGQLS
+14 GQAGQLS
-23 EVASSPVA
+23 TVSSSPIA

-51 VVFAGVVLIFF
+51 IVFAGVVLIFF
-62 AISQKPSLTSLYD
+62 ALSQKPSLTSLYD
-75 SLPASEKAK
+75 SLSASEKAK

-90 AAGYNATVDPAT
+90 AAGYDATVDPAT
-102 GNVLVPT
+102 GNVLIPT
-109 SDFHKAKLS
+109 SDFHEAKLS

-123 LPTSTPDGYAG
+123 LPASTPDGYSE

-145 VESMKLK
+145 VEAMKLK

-158 IARSISSMND
+158 IARSISAMSD

-186 DRMDPSASVFIQLQ
+186 DRMDPTASVFVQLG

-207 IQVQAILNLVSAS
+207 LQVEAILNLVSAS
-220 VAGLSRED
+220 VAGLSRDD
-228 VTIIDQNGRLLSN
+228 VTVIDQNGRLLSN
-241 APDDPASILTDTQL
+241 SPDDPASILSDTQL
-255 QYRMRLENIYRT
+255 QYRMRLENIYRS

-273 TPLVGLGNASAQV
+273 TPLVGLGNATAQV

-295 QVTEETVDPT
+295 EITEETVDPKR
-305 QNAIVSEQSA
+305 NAVVSEQNA
-315 LDLTTRKE
+315 LDLTTKKE
-323 ARGIPGAIANDPP
+323 ARGIPGALSNDPP
-336 AEVELTTNA
+336 AEVELTTD
-345 RELTNNADEIEPT
+345 ADEVDPT
-358 AEAENY
+358 AQAENY

-369 SSGNN
+369 SNNN
-374 NLQTRS
+374 NLETRS
-380 TREVK
+380 SREVK
-385 NYEVSKKVQTTQK
+385 NYEVSKKIQTTQK
-398 PSTQLMRIN
+398 PSTQLMKID

-424 LVSYPYDDKK
+424 LVSHPYNEQK
-434 LQEIRALIKG
+434 LEEIRALIKS
-444 TIGLQEDRGDTLAVS
+444 TVGLQDDRGDTLAIS

-469 IALNWYQ
+469 VAVDWYQ
-476 MDWIKSAIQNVVIM
+476 MDWVKSAIQNVVIM

-515 GSTVAAGVEGDD
+515 GTTVAAGIEDDD
-527 VDLDSIEVNEGESLE
+527 VDLTSIEVNEGESLE

-569 VAIIRMMVS
+569 VAIIRMMVN

-593 KDLDLI
+593 RDLDLI

>member
-1 MADTT
+1 MTDTT
-6 INSPTSTM
+6 INSSSSTI
-14 STGQAGQLS
+14 SAGQAGQLS
-23 EVASSPVA
+23 TVSSSPIA

-51 VVFAGVVLIFF
+51 IVFAGVVLIFF
-62 AISQKPSLTSLYD
+62 ALSQKPSLTSLYD
-75 SLPASEKAK
+75 SLSASEKAK

-90 AAGYNATVDPAT
+90 AAGYDATVDPAT
-102 GNVLVPT
+102 GNVLIPT
-109 SDFHKAKLS
+109 SDFHEAKLS

-123 LPTSTPDGYAG
+123 LPASTPDGYSE

-145 VESMKLK
+145 VEAMKLK

-158 IARSISSMND
+158 IARSISAMSD

-186 DRMDPSASVFIQLQ
+186 DRMDPTASVFVQLG

-207 IQVQAILNLVSAS
+207 LQVEAILNLVSAS
-220 VAGLSRED
+220 VAGLSRDD
-228 VTIIDQNGRLLSN
+228 VTVIDQNGRLLSN
-241 APDDPASILTDTQL
+241 SPDDPASILSDTQL
-255 QYRMRLENIYRT
+255 QYRMRLENIYRS

-273 TPLVGLGNASAQV
+273 TPLVGLGNATAQV

-295 QVTEETVDPT
+295 EITEETVDPKR
-305 QNAIVSEQSA
+305 NALVSEQNA
-315 LDLTTRKE
+315 LDLTTKKE
-323 ARGIPGAIANDPP
+323 ARGIPGALSNDPP
-336 AEVELTTNA
+336 AEVELTTD
-345 RELTNNADEIEPT
+345 ADEVDPT
-358 AEAENY
+358 AQAENY

-369 SSGNN
+369 SNNN
-374 NLQTRS
+374 NLETRS
-380 TREVK
+380 SREVK
-385 NYEVSKKVQTTQK
+385 NYEVSKKIQTTQK
-398 PSTQLMRIN
+398 PSTQLMKID

-424 LVSYPYDDKK
+424 LVSHPYNEQK
-434 LQEIRALIKG
+434 LEEIRALIKS
-444 TIGLQEDRGDTLAVS
+444 TVGLQDDRGDTLAIS
-459 TTDVEPVLSE
+459 TTNVEPVLSE
-469 IALNWYQ
+469 VAVEWYQ
-476 MDWIKSAIQNVVIM
+476 MDWVKSAIQNVVIM

-515 GSTVAAGVEGDD
+515 GTTVAAGIEDDD
-527 VDLDSIEVNEGESLE
+527 VDLTSIEVNEGESLE

-569 VAIIRMMVS
+569 VAIIRMMVN

-593 KDLDLI
+593 RDLDLI

>member
-1 MADTT
+1 MTDTT
-6 INSPTSTM
+6 INSSSSTI
-14 STGQAGQLS
+14 SAGQAGQLS
-23 EVASSPVA
+23 TVSLSPIA

-51 VVFAGVVLIFF
+51 IVFAGVVLIFF
-62 AISQKPSLTSLYD
+62 ALSQKPSLTSLYD
-75 SLPASEKAK
+75 TLSASEKAK

-90 AAGYNATVDPAT
+90 AAGYDATVDPAT
-102 GNVLVPT
+102 GNVLIPT
-109 SDFHKAKLS
+109 SDFHEAKLS

-123 LPTSTPDGYAG
+123 LPTSTPDGYSE
-134 LNNLPMGASRS
+134 LNKLPMGASRS
-145 VESMKLK
+145 VEAMKLK

-158 IARSISSMND
+158 IARSISAMSD

-186 DRMDPSASVFIQLQ
+186 DRMDPTASVFVQLG

-207 IQVQAILNLVSAS
+207 LQVEAILNLVSAS
-220 VAGLSRED
+220 VAGLSRDD
-228 VTIIDQNGRLLSN
+228 VTVIDQNGRLLSN
-241 APDDPASILTDTQL
+241 SPDDPASILSDTQL
-255 QYRMRLENIYRT
+255 QYRMRLENIYRS

-273 TPLVGLGNASAQV
+273 TPLVGLGNATAQV

-295 QVTEETVDPT
+295 EITEETVDPKR
-305 QNAIVSEQSA
+305 NALVSEQNA
-315 LDLTTRKE
+315 LDLTTKKE
-323 ARGIPGAIANDPP
+323 ARGIPGALSNDPP
-336 AEVELTTNA
+336 AEVELTTD
-345 RELTNNADEIEPT
+345 ADEVDPT
-358 AEAENY
+358 AKAENY
-364 GDPGG
+364 GNPGG
-369 SSGNN
+369 SNN
-374 NLQTRS
+374 NLETRS
-380 TREVK
+380 SREVK
-385 NYEVSKKVQTTQK
+385 NYEVSKKIQTTQR
-398 PSTQLMRIN
+398 PSNQLMKID

-424 LVSYPYDDKK
+424 LVSHPYDEQK
-434 LQEIRALIKG
+434 LEEIRALIKS
-444 TIGLQEDRGDTLAVS
+444 TVGLQDDRGDTLAIS

-469 IALNWYQ
+469 IAVEWYQ
-476 MDWIKSAIQNVVIM
+476 MDWVKSAIQNVVIM

-515 GSTVAAGVEGDD
+515 GTTVAAGIEDDD
-527 VDLDSIEVNEGESLE
+527 VDLTSIEVNDGESLE

-569 VAIIRMMVS
+569 VAIIRMMVN

-593 KDLDLI
+593 RDLDLI

>member
-1 MADTT
+1 MTDTT
-6 INSPTSTM
+6 INSSSSTI
-14 STGQAGQLS
+14 SSGQAGQLS
-23 EVASSPVA
+23 TISSSPIA

-51 VVFAGVVLIFF
+51 IVFAGVVLIFF
-62 AISQKPSLTSLYD
+62 ALSQKPSLTSLYD
-75 SLPASEKAK
+75 SLSASEKAK

-90 AAGYNATVDPAT
+90 AAGYDATVDPAT
-102 GNVLVPT
+102 GNVLIPT
-109 SDFHKAKLS
+109 SDFHEAKLS

-123 LPTSTPDGYAG
+123 LPASTPDGYSE

-145 VESMKLK
+145 IEAMKLK

-158 IARSISSMND
+158 IARSISAMRD

-186 DRMDPSASVFIQLQ
+186 DRMDPTASVFIQLG

-207 IQVQAILNLVSAS
+207 LQVEAILNLVSAS
-220 VAGLSRED
+220 VAGLSRDD
-228 VTIIDQNGRLLSN
+228 VTVIDQNGRLLSN
-241 APDDPASILTDTQL
+241 SPDDPASILSDTQL
-255 QYRMRLENIYRT
+255 QYRMRLENIYRS

-273 TPLVGLGNASAQV
+273 TPLVGLGNATAQV

-295 QVTEETVDPT
+295 EITEETVDPK
-305 QNAIVSEQSA
+305 QNALVSEQNA
-315 LDLTTRKE
+315 LDLTTKKE
-323 ARGIPGAIANDPP
+323 ARGIPGALSNDPP
-336 AEVELTTNA
+336 AEVELTTD
-345 RELTNNADEIEPT
+345 ADEVDPN
-358 AEAENY
+358 AKAENY

-369 SSGNN
+369 MNNN
-374 NLQTRS
+374 NLETRS
-380 TREVK
+380 SREVK
-385 NYEVSKKVQTTQK
+385 NYEVSKKIQTTQK
-398 PSTQLMRIN
+398 PSTQLMKID
-407 AAVLLRQPKVI
+407 AAVLLRQPKII

-424 LVSYPYDDKK
+424 LVSHPYDEQK
-434 LQEIRALIKG
+434 LEEIRALIKS
-444 TIGLQEDRGDTLAVS
+444 TVGLQDDRGDTLAIS

-476 MDWIKSAIQNVVIM
+476 MDWVKSAIQNFVIM

-515 GSTVAAGVEGDD
+515 GSTVAAGIADD
-527 VDLDSIEVNEGESLE
+527 NVDLTSIEVNEGESLE

>member
-1 MADTT
+1 MTDTT
-6 INSPTSTM
+6 INSSSSTI
-14 STGQAGQLS
+14 SSGQAGQLS
-23 EVASSPVA
+23 TVSSSPIA

-51 VVFAGVVLIFF
+51 IVFAGVVLIFF
-62 AISQKPSLTSLYD
+62 ALSQKPSLTSLYD
-75 SLPASEKAK
+75 SLSASEKAK

-90 AAGYNATVDPAT
+90 AAGYDATVDPAT
-102 GNVLVPT
+102 GNVLIPT
-109 SDFHKAKLS
+109 SDFHEAKLS

-123 LPTSTPDGYAG
+123 LPASTPDGYSE

-145 VESMKLK
+145 VEAMKLK

-158 IARSISSMND
+158 IARSISAMSD

-186 DRMDPSASVFIQLQ
+186 DRMDPTASVFVQLG

-207 IQVQAILNLVSAS
+207 VQVAAILNLVSAS
-220 VAGLSRED
+220 VAGLSRDD
-228 VTIIDQNGRLLSN
+228 VTVIDQNGRLLSN
-241 APDDPASILTDTQL
+241 SPDDPASILSDTQL
-255 QYRMRLENIYRT
+255 QYRMRLENIYRS

-273 TPLVGLGNASAQV
+273 TPLVGLGNARAQV

-295 QVTEETVDPT
+295 EITEETVDPKR
-305 QNAIVSEQSA
+305 NALISEQNA
-315 LDLTTRKE
+315 LDLTTKKE
-323 ARGIPGAIANDPP
+323 ARGIPGALSNDPP
-336 AEVELTTNA
+336 AEVELTTD
-345 RELTNNADEIEPT
+345 ADEVDPT
-358 AEAENY
+358 AKAENY
-364 GDPGG
+364 GNPGG
-369 SSGNN
+369 SNN
-374 NLQTRS
+374 NLETRS
-380 TREVK
+380 SREVK
-385 NYEVSKKVQTTQK
+385 NYEVSKKIQTTQK
-398 PSTQLMRIN
+398 PSNQLMKID

-424 LVSYPYDDKK
+424 LVSHPYDEQK
-434 LQEIRALIKG
+434 LEEIRALIKS
-444 TIGLQEDRGDTLAVS
+444 TVGLQDDRGDTLAIS

-469 IALNWYQ
+469 IAVEWYQ
-476 MDWIKSAIQNVVIM
+476 MDWVKSAIQNVVIM

-515 GSTVAAGVEGDD
+515 GTTVAAGIEDDD
-527 VDLDSIEVNEGESLE
+527 VDLTSIEVNEGESLE

-569 VAIIRMMVS
+569 VAIIRMMVN

-593 KDLDLI
+593 RDLDLI

>member
-1 MADTT
+1 MTDTT
-6 INSPTSTM
+6 INSSSSTINA
-14 STGQAGQLS
+14 GQAGQLS
-23 EVASSPVA
+23 TVSSSPIA

-51 VVFAGVVLIFF
+51 IVFAGVVLIFF
-62 AISQKPSLTSLYD
+62 ALSQKPSLTSLYD
-75 SLPASEKAK
+75 SLSASEKAK

-90 AAGYNATVDPAT
+90 AAGYDATVDPAT
-102 GNVLVPT
+102 GNVLIPT
-109 SDFHKAKLS
+109 SDFHEAKLS

-123 LPTSTPDGYAG
+123 LPASTPDGYSE

-145 VESMKLK
+145 VEAMKLK

-158 IARSISSMND
+158 IARSISAMSD

-186 DRMDPSASVFIQLQ
+186 DRMDPTASVFVQLG

-207 IQVQAILNLVSAS
+207 LQVEAILNLVSAS
-220 VAGLSRED
+220 VAGLSRDD
-228 VTIIDQNGRLLSN
+228 VTVIDQNGRLLSN
-241 APDDPASILTDTQL
+241 SPDDPASILSDTQL
-255 QYRMRLENIYRT
+255 QYRMRLENIYRS

-273 TPLVGLGNASAQV
+273 TPLVGLGNATAQV

-295 QVTEETVDPT
+295 EITEETVDPKR
-305 QNAIVSEQSA
+305 NALVSEQNA
-315 LDLTTRKE
+315 LDLTTKKE
-323 ARGIPGAIANDPP
+323 ARGIPGALSNDPP
-336 AEVELTTNA
+336 AEVELTTD
-345 RELTNNADEIEPT
+345 ADEVDPT
-358 AEAENY
+358 AQAQNY

-369 SSGNN
+369 RNNN
-374 NLQTRS
+374 NLETRS
-380 TREVK
+380 SREVK
-385 NYEVSKKVQTTQK
+385 NYEVSKKIQTTQK
-398 PSTQLMRIN
+398 PSTQLIKID

-424 LVSYPYDDKK
+424 LVSHPYDEQK
-434 LQEIRALIKG
+434 LEEIRALIKS
-444 TIGLQEDRGDTLAVS
+444 TIGLQDDRGDTLAIS

-469 IALNWYQ
+469 VAVDWYQ
-476 MDWIKSAIQNVVIM
+476 MDWVKSAIQNVVIM

-515 GSTVAAGVEGDD
+515 GTTVAAGIEDDD
-527 VDLDSIEVNEGESLE
+527 VDLTSIEVNEGESLE

-569 VAIIRMMVS
+569 VAIIRMMVN

-593 KDLDLI
+593 RDLDLI

>member
-1 MADTT
+1 MTDTT
-6 INSPTSTM
+6 INSSSSTINA
-14 STGQAGQLS
+14 GQAGQLS
-23 EVASSPVA
+23 TVSSSPIA

-51 VVFAGVVLIFF
+51 IVFAGVVLIFF
-62 AISQKPSLTSLYD
+62 ALSQKPSLTSLYD
-75 SLPASEKAK
+75 SLSASEKAK

-90 AAGYNATVDPAT
+90 AAGYDATVDPAT
-102 GNVLVPT
+102 GNVLIPT
-109 SDFHKAKLS
+109 SDFHEAKLS

-123 LPTSTPDGYAG
+123 LPASTPDGYSE

-145 VESMKLK
+145 VEAMKLK

-158 IARSISSMND
+158 IARSISAMSD

-186 DRMDPSASVFIQLQ
+186 DRMDPTASVFVQLG

-207 IQVQAILNLVSAS
+207 LQVEAILNLVSAS
-220 VAGLSRED
+220 VAGLSRDD
-228 VTIIDQNGRLLSN
+228 VTVIDQNGRLLSN
-241 APDDPASILTDTQL
+241 SPDDPASILSDTQL
-255 QYRMRLENIYRT
+255 QYRMRLENIYRS

-273 TPLVGLGNASAQV
+273 TPLVGLGNATAQV

-295 QVTEETVDPT
+295 EITEETVDPKR
-305 QNAIVSEQSA
+305 NALVSEQNA
-315 LDLTTRKE
+315 LDLTTKKE
-323 ARGIPGAIANDPP
+323 ARGIPGALSNDPP
-336 AEVELTTNA
+336 AEVELTTD
-345 RELTNNADEIEPT
+345 ADEVDPT
-358 AEAENY
+358 AQAENY

-369 SSGNN
+369 SNNN
-374 NLQTRS
+374 NLETRS
-380 TREVK
+380 SREVK
-385 NYEVSKKVQTTQK
+385 NYEVSKKIQTTQK
-398 PSTQLMRIN
+398 PSTQLMKID

-424 LVSYPYDDKK
+424 LVSHPYDEQK
-434 LQEIRALIKG
+434 LEEIRALIKS
-444 TIGLQEDRGDTLAVS
+444 TVGLQDDRGDTLAIS

-469 IALNWYQ
+469 VAVDWYQ
-476 MDWIKSAIQNVVIM
+476 MDWVKSAIQNVVIM

-515 GSTVAAGVEGDD
+515 GTTVAAGIEDDD
-527 VDLDSIEVNEGESLE
+527 VDLTSIEVNEGESLE

-569 VAIIRMMVS
+569 VAIIRMMVN

-593 KDLDLI
+593 RDLDLI

>member
-1 MADTT
+1 MTDTT
-6 INSPTSTM
+6 INSSSSTM
-14 STGQAGQLS
+14 SAGQAGQLS
-23 EVASSPVA
+23 PVSSSPIA

-51 VVFAGVVLIFF
+51 IVFAGVVLIFF
-62 AISQKPSLTSLYD
+62 ALSQKPSLTSLYD
-75 SLPASEKAK
+75 SLSASEKAK

-90 AAGYNATVDPAT
+90 AAGYDATVDPAT
-102 GNVLVPT
+102 GNVLIPT
-109 SDFHKAKLS
+109 SVFHEAKLS

-123 LPTSTPDGYAG
+123 LPASTPDGYSE

-145 VESMKLK
+145 VEAMKLK

-158 IARSISSMND
+158 IARSISAMSD

-186 DRMDPSASVFIQLQ
+186 DRMDPTASVFVQLG

-207 IQVQAILNLVSAS
+207 LQVAAILNLVSAS
-220 VAGLSRED
+220 VAGLSRDD
-228 VTIIDQNGRLLSN
+228 VTVIDQNGRLLSN
-241 APDDPASILTDTQL
+241 SPDDPASILSDTQL
-255 QYRMRLENIYRT
+255 QYRMRLENIYRS

-273 TPLVGLGNASAQV
+273 TPLVGLGNATAQV

-295 QVTEETVDPT
+295 EITEETVDPKR
-305 QNAIVSEQSA
+305 NALVSEQNA
-315 LDLTTRKE
+315 LDLTTKKE
-323 ARGIPGAIANDPP
+323 ARGIPGALSNDPP
-336 AEVELTTNA
+336 AEVELTTD
-345 RELTNNADEIEPT
+345 ADEVDPT
-358 AEAENY
+358 AKAQNY

-369 SSGNN
+369 TGNN
-374 NLQTRS
+374 NLETRS
-380 TREVK
+380 SREVK
-385 NYEVSKKVQTTQK
+385 NYEVSKKIQTTQK
-398 PSTQLMRIN
+398 PSNQLMKID

-424 LVSYPYDDKK
+424 LVSHPYDEQK
-434 LQEIRALIKG
+434 LEEIRALIKS
-444 TIGLQEDRGDTLAVS
+444 TVGLQDDRGDTLAIS

-469 IALNWYQ
+469 VAVEWYQ
-476 MDWIKSAIQNVVIM
+476 MDWVKSAIQNVVIM

-515 GSTVAAGVEGDD
+515 GTTVAAGIEDDD
-527 VDLDSIEVNEGESLE
+527 VDLTSIEVNEGESLE

-569 VAIIRMMVS
+569 VAIIRMMVN

-593 KDLDLI
+593 RDLDLI

>member
-1 MADTT
+1 MTDTT
-6 INSPTSTM
+6 INPQSSTM
-14 STGQAGQLS
+14 STGQASPLS
-23 EVASSPVA
+23 TVSSSPIT

-51 VVFAGVVLIFF
+51 VLFAGVVLIFF
-62 AISQKPSLTSLYD
+62 ALSQKPSLTSLYD
-75 SLPASEKAK
+75 SLSASEKAK

-109 SDFHKAKLS
+109 ADFHKAKLS

-123 LPTSTPDGYAG
+123 LPAATPDGYSQ
-134 LNNLPMGASRS
+134 LTDLPMGASRS
-145 VESMKLK
+145 VEAMKLK

-158 IARSISSMND
+158 IASSISAMND

-186 DRMDPSASVFIQLQ
+186 DRMEPSASVFVQLS

-207 IQVQAILNLVSAS
+207 IQVLAILNLVSAS
-220 VAGLSRED
+220 VAGLSREN
-228 VTIIDQNGRLLSN
+228 VTIIDQNGRMLSN
-241 APDDPASILTDTQL
+241 SPDDPASILSDTQL
-255 QYRMRLENIYRT
+255 QYRMRLENIYRS

-273 TPLVGLGNASAQV
+273 TPLVGLGNAAAQV

-295 QVTEETVDPT
+295 EITEETVDPE
-305 QNAIVSEQSA
+305 QNAVVSEQNA
-315 LDLTTRKE
+315 LDLTTKKE
-323 ARGIPGAIANDPP
+323 ARGIPGALSNDPP
-336 AEVELTTNA
+336 AEVELTTDAN
-345 RELTNNADEIEPT
+345 EIDPT
-358 AEAENY
+358 AEADNY
-364 GDPGG
+364 GIPGG
-369 SSGNN
+369 NSNN
-374 NLQTRS
+374 NLETRS
-380 TREVK
+380 SREVK
-385 NYEVSKKVQTTQK
+385 NYEVSRKVQTTQK
-398 PSTQLMRIN
+398 PSNQVVKIDT
-407 AAVLLRQPKVI
+407 AVLLRQPKVI

-424 LVSYPYDDKK
+424 LVTYNYDETK
-434 LQEIRALIKG
+434 LEEIRSLIKG
-444 TIGLQEDRGDTLAVS
+444 TIGFQDDRGDTLAIS

-469 IALNWYQ
+469 ADVSWYE
-476 MDWIKSAIQNVVIM
+476 MDWVQSSIKNFIIM

-515 GSTVAAGVEGDD
+515 GSTLAAGDDED
-527 VDLDSIEVNEGESLE
+527 VDLSSIEVGEGESLE

-569 VAIIRMMVS
+569 VAIIRMMVN
-578 DEAGRVSTVFKQMMA
+578 DEAGRVSNVFKQMMA
-593 KDLDLI
+593 RDLDML

>member
-1 MADTT
+1 MTDTT
-6 INSPTSTM
+6 INSSSSTINA
-14 STGQAGQLS
+14 GQAGQLS
-23 EVASSPVA
+23 TVSSSPIA

-51 VVFAGVVLIFF
+51 IVFAGVVLIFF
-62 AISQKPSLTSLYD
+62 ALSQKPSLTSLYD
-75 SLPASEKAK
+75 SLSASEKAK

-90 AAGYNATVDPAT
+90 AAGYDATVDPAT
-102 GNVLVPT
+102 GNVLIPT
-109 SDFHKAKLS
+109 SDFHEAKLS

-123 LPTSTPDGYAG
+123 LPASTPDGYSE

-145 VESMKLK
+145 VEAMKLK

-158 IARSISSMND
+158 IARSISAMSD

-186 DRMDPSASVFIQLQ
+186 DRMDPTASVFVQLG

-207 IQVQAILNLVSAS
+207 VQVAAILNLVSAS
-220 VAGLSRED
+220 VAGLSRDD
-228 VTIIDQNGRLLSN
+228 VTVIDQNGRLLSN
-241 APDDPASILTDTQL
+241 SPDDPASILSDTQL
-255 QYRMRLENIYRT
+255 QYRMRLENIYRS

-273 TPLVGLGNASAQV
+273 TPLVGLGNATAQV

-295 QVTEETVDPT
+295 EITEETVDPKR
-305 QNAIVSEQSA
+305 NALVSEQNA
-315 LDLTTRKE
+315 LDLTTKKE
-323 ARGIPGAIANDPP
+323 ARGIPGALSNDPP
-336 AEVELTTNA
+336 AEVELTTDV
-345 RELTNNADEIEPT
+345 DEVDPI
-358 AEAENY
+358 AKAENY

-369 SSGNN
+369 VNNN
-374 NLQTRS
+374 NLETRS
-380 TREVK
+380 SREVK
-385 NYEVSKKVQTTQK
+385 NYEVSKKIQTTQK
-398 PSTQLMRIN
+398 PSTQLMKID

-424 LVSYPYDDKK
+424 LVSHPYDEQK
-434 LQEIRALIKG
+434 LEEIRALIKS
-444 TIGLQEDRGDTLAVS
+444 TIGLQDDRGDTLAIS

-469 IALNWYQ
+469 IAVNWYQ
-476 MDWIKSAIQNVVIM
+476 MDWVKSAIQNVVIM

-515 GSTVAAGVEGDD
+515 GSTVAAGIADED
-527 VDLDSIEVNEGESLE
+527 VDLTSIEVNEGESLE